1 MNKLIE
7 FIAFLIVVSLMSGC
21 NRGDDASSHFPL
33 WVESDVV
40 VTDIDGDGRA
50 DIVTLAQLGTSMSER
65 EGRLVV
71 YRQTSPAVFA
81 TPDAYVVGT
90 YPWKVAVGDIDGDGL
105 SDLVVTDTDGHAVWL
120 LLQDRINK
128 GKFLPPRQI
137 ASSSADIYEAAI
149 ADLNGDG
156 APDIAIADPH
166 AGSNRII
173 LLYQNSSQRGTFL
186 PAVDF
191 LLPGTPGNIFAG
203 DLNGDGRA
211 DLLMWVYLAGSGY
224 IPNGELAVSLQQP
237 NGTLSSALP
246 LAPQTGLNVG
256 LLSIADYNG
265 DGRNDLFTF
274 FTPFGIDYKS
284 KITVLLQGSQPGSF
298 SVPADTSL
306 AGIQGIDGAAVA
318 DLNGDGRPDVAVV
331 GFFPTGTP
339 STVQSRL
346 NLFIQSGS
354 GAFALA
360 GVYDLPIAAS
370 RVAAGD
376 IDGDG
381 LNDLVVLGSDNQ
393 CLVLIQSHTAPGTFN
408 VPHKL

>member
-1 MNKLIE
+1 ML
-7 FIAFLIVVSLMSGC
+7 FFVVCVMVGC
-21 NRGDDASSHFPL
+21 SHENDDVLPFPL
-33 WVESDVV
+33 WVPTDVV

-50 DIVTLAQLGTSMSER
+50 DVVTLAMLSSSMSHR

-71 YRQTSPAVFA
+71 YRQTGSGVFVA
-81 TPDAYVVGT
+81 PDTYVVGT
-90 YPWKVAVGDIDGDGL
+90 YPWKVALGDIDGDGL
-105 SDLVVTDTDGHAVWL
+105 TDLAVTDTDGHAVWL
-120 LLQDRINK
+120 LLQDQTNK

-156 APDIAIADPH
+156 APDIAITDPH
-166 AGSNRII
+166 VGSNRVM
-173 LLYQNSSQRGTFL
+173 LLYQDPSKRGTFL

-191 LLPGTPGNIFAG
+191 MLSGTAGNITAG

-211 DLLMWVYLAGSGY
+211 DLFMWVYLASSGY
-224 IPNGELAVSLQQP
+224 TPNGELAVSLQQS
-237 NGTLSSALP
+237 NGTLSSATP
-246 LAPQTGLNVG
+246 LAPQTGLNVD

-274 FTPFGIDYKS
+274 FTPSGSEYNA
-284 KITVLLQGSQPGSF
+284 KITVLLQGSQPGTF
-298 SVPADTSL
+298 LAPIDTSL
-306 AGIQGIDGAAVA
+306 AGIQGIDGATVA

-331 GFFPTGTP
+331 GFFPTGSP
-339 STVQSRL
+339 STVHSRL
-346 NLFIQSGS
+346 NLLIQSGS
-354 GAFALA
+354 GTFALA

-381 LNDLVVLGSDNQ
+381 FNDLVVLGSDNH
-393 CLVLIQSHTAPGTFN
+393 CLMLIQSHTVPGTFN
-408 VPHKL
+408 APHQL